1 MSSVPET
8 QHHEGKHPTFKQ
20 YVFIALILF
29 VITAVEFVII
39 VPESMQGA
47 PVSLAPL
54 IILSA
59 IKFGIVIMYYMHLR
73 FDHRLLSIVFLSG
86 LVLAFAAFSW
96 LMILF
101 SAFTP
106 EPREYAKAHAVP
118 FTHGESGHM
127 AKADDG
133 SHGADSGHVESH
145 SEEETE
151 PVAESS
157 SSASDGMVG
166 QGVFTGGAGCAGCHM
181 IEGVPGAVGQ
191 LGPDLTNIGTVA
203 ATRVSGT
210 TARDYIVESIK
221 NPTAYLVDGYAP
233 IMPAGL
239 ADQMTDDEFNSL
251 VDFLMSKQ

>member
-1 MSSVPET
+1 MSSEPEA

-20 YVFIALILF
+20 YAFIALILF
-29 VITAVEFVII
+29 VITAIEFLII

-59 IKFGIVIMYYMHLR
+59 IKFAIVIMYYMHLR
-73 FDHRLLSIVFLSG
+73 FDHKLLSIVFLSG
-86 LVLAFAAFSW
+86 LVLAFAAFSA
-96 LMILF
+96 LLLLF
-101 SAFTP
+101 SSFTP
-106 EPREYAKAHAVP
+106 EPRAYAKAHAVP

-133 SHGADSGHVESH
+133 SHSSDAGHVEPH
-145 SEEETE
+145 AAEEAQ
-151 PVAESS
+151 PVEQTS

-166 QGVFTGGAGCAGCHM
+166 QGVFTGVAGCAGCHM

-210 TARDYIVESIK
+210 AARDYIVESIK